1 MSVIMLGGVA
11 TFSYIMSI
19 FINTL
24 QVFKS
29 FNKDFSEGDLL
40 TKFFSV
46 LSKMNNRELKNEIKQ
61 EITAYFEFKWIKD
74 KNMAICSREDMDLL
88 N

>member
-1 MSVIMLGGVA
+1 MLGGVA

-24 QVFKS
+24 NVFQT
-29 FNKDFSEGDLL
+29 FNKDFSQGDLL

-46 LSKMNNRELKNEIKQ
+46 LSKMNNKPLKVEI
-61 EITAYFEFKWIKD
+61 
-74 KNMAICSREDMDLL
+74 R
-88 N
+88 